1 MTATGLVGSSAVI
14 DRLRR
19 TGEHVLKT
27 HTRKG
32 VVWHYS
38 GGGMS
43 VIETPCAER
52 LVTRGIIVAREASG
66 QSFEL
71 AEEWK

>member
-1 MTATGLVGSSAVI
+1 MTGLFGSNDVI

-27 HTRKG
+27 HTRRG

-38 GGGMS
+38 GGGLN

-52 LVTRGIIVAREASG
+52 LVTKGIIVAREASG

-71 AEEWK
+71 AEGWK